1 MRRMRKLVL
10 FVLLG
15 IVFSIAFM
23 TQRTENQEPDFTTI
37 VSSSEDEMR
46 GIWVASVLNLD
57 YPVTPTSSAPELR
70 SQIDE
75 ILSNVEEWG
84 FNAVFLQVSPC
95 ADALYKSEIYPWS
108 VYLTGQQ
115 GRASDSGFD
124 PLEYWVSQSHK
135 HGLELHAWINP
146 FRVTRE
152 PADWNSLV
160 SDSQARQHPEW
171 VVEHD
176 ENYYFNP
183 AYSQVRRMIV
193 DVAMEIVKNYE
204 VDGIHLDDYFYPGRD
219 FDDAAA
225 FAAYGKGFT
234 DIGDWR
240 RNNINSLIYE
250 MSVTLHNYDSELQF
264 GIAPNAVWAERTQ
277 REDGSDT
284 SSAYTS
290 YYDLYADTKYWVEAG
305 WLDYIAPQIY
315 YEAGHEKNDFTVLLD
330 WWTDVVFASGG
341 GYKTIYRTCRLQ
353 SDGSGGPY

>member
-57 YPVTPTSSAPELR
+57 YPVTPTSSAPELW
-70 SQIDE
+70 SQIVE

-115 GRASDSGFD
+115 GRAPDSGFD

-225 FAAYGKGFT
+225 FAA
-234 DIGDWR
+234 
-240 RNNINSLIYE
+240 
-250 MSVTLHNYDSELQF
+250 
-264 GIAPNAVWAERTQ
+264 
-277 REDGSDT
+277 
-284 SSAYTS
+284 
-290 YYDLYADTKYWVEAG
+290 
-305 WLDYIAPQIY
+305 
-315 YEAGHEKNDFTVLLD
+315 
-330 WWTDVVFASGG
+330 
-341 GYKTIYRTCRLQ
+341 
-353 SDGSGGPY
+353 